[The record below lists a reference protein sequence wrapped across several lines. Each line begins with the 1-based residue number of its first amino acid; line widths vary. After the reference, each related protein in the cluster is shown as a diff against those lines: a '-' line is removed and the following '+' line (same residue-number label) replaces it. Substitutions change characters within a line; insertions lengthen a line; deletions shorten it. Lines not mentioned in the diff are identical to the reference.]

1 MINFIV
7 AVDKNNVIGKDNK
20 LPWRLPEDL
29 KYFKKT
35 TLDKTMIMGRKT
47 FESLPGILPGRNHV
61 VLTRKGIN
69 TEHPQVSSIGSVK
82 DVLTK
87 FKNEEIFVIGGSD
100 IFKQFL
106 PYVDKLFITHIDEVF
121 EGDTYFPE
129 INLDNWELKSYVKGI
144 KDEKNPYDY
153 SFKVYKRIENNG

>member
-7 AVDKNNVIGKDNK
+7 AVGKNNVIGKDNK

-82 DVLTK
+82 EVLTK
-87 FKNEEIFVIGGSD
+87 FKNEEVFVIGGSD

-106 PYVDKLFITHIDEVF
+106 PYVDKLFITNIDEDF